1 MGFFWFLLFFI
12 FAGGLADSRRQRV
25 RYYRQAR
32 PSECPKRT
40 GTTAGQWWRQQRKHR
55 RSSRRCHAGRRR
67 PHLPLSHECFA
78 QRSKANAIR
87 WSKGIFFQFSFLST
101 RFHIKKNKNK
111 NVTISFP
118 SDNIIGSHFMK
129 NIFLCFFFVKFHW
142 PVGHCL
148 VDVIR
153 PIRWSLS
160 KATLCLTCRCARGT
174 SPCWSPL
181 ALRLPCRR
189 PASAS
194 SKEPPTSSLRF
205 IIWTWNSLP
214 SMPGKNNNKHLVPC
228 LVMLVDWY
236 RRRKTQIFLKKGRR
250 D

>member
-87 WSKGIFFQFSFLST
+87 WSKGIFFQFSFLSM
-101 RFHIKKNKNK
+101 RFHIKKTKTK
-111 NVTISFP
+111 TWQ
-118 SDNIIGSHFMK
+118 SHFHPTTLLARILWK
-129 NIFLCFFFVKFHW
+129 IFSFVLFIYFFHW

-228 LVMLVDWY
+228 LVMLVVV
-236 RRRKTQIFLKKGRR
+236 
-250 D
+250 

>member
-101 RFHIKKNKNK
+101 RFHIKKQKQKHDNL
-111 NVTISFP
+111 ISIGQHYWLAFYEKYFP
-118 SDNIIGSHFMK
+118 LFYLFMFFIG
-129 NIFLCFFFVKFHW
+129 
-142 PVGHCL
+142 
-148 VDVIR
+148 
-153 PIRWSLS
+153 
-160 KATLCLTCRCARGT
+160 
-174 SPCWSPL
+174 
-181 ALRLPCRR
+181 RLDIVLWMWFDRLGDPCRR
-189 PASAS
+189 P
-194 SKEPPTSSLRF
+194 LCV
-205 IIWTWNSLP
+205 LP
-214 SMPGKNNNKHLVPC
+214 AAVHAERARVDRHLHSGCHAGDPRV
-228 LVMLVDWY
+228 
-236 RRRKTQIFLKKGRR
+236 RRPRSHQHLHFGS
-250 D
+250 